1 MAYHI
6 LGRGVKMAKSIRP
19 TKKAGASKT
28 MKAVPGKAPGQRSGK
43 KISKANLDE
52 MFRAA
57 VSGNES
63 FQISEEDDYDKA
75 VEHFNKVVK
84 LLDAIIAIDPGYRD
98 AVNYKGMMLYGC
110 GSISEAIQCFNA
122 ILKTN
127 PVDKEAL
134 NNKGIALYGLGRDED
149 ALKCVEAAIEIDKR
163 YVDAYM
169 NKAVILHA
177 LGRLEEADKFLRKA
191 RALEN
196 IIG

>member
-1 MAYHI
+1 MAHHT
-6 LGRGVKMAKSIRP
+6 LKRGMKMAKSTRP
-19 TKKAGASKT
+19 TKKAGVVKKAITKKT
-28 MKAVPGKAPGQRSGK
+28 SGQRSK

-52 MFRAA
+52 MFKAA
-57 VSGNES
+57 VSSNES

-75 VEHFNKVVK
+75 IEHFNEVIK

-110 GSISEAIQCFNA
+110 GNVSGAIKCFNEV
-122 ILKTN
+122 LKIN
-127 PVDKEAL
+127 PADKEAL

-169 NKAVILHA
+169 NKAVILSG
-177 LGRLEEADKFLRKA
+177 LGQPEEAEKFLRKA
-191 RALEN
+191 RALET

>member
-6 LGRGVKMAKSIRP
+6 HGRGVKMAKSTKP
-19 TKKAGASKT
+19 VKKAGADKKF
-28 MKAVPGKAPGQRSGK
+28 KAVSVKSPASKSEK

-57 VSGNES
+57 VSSNES

-75 VEHFNKVVK
+75 VEHFNKVIK
-84 LLDAIIAIDPGYRD
+84 LLDTIIAIDPGYRD

-110 GSISEAIQCFNA
+110 GNVSGAIECFNA
-122 ILKTN
+122 VLKIN
-127 PVDKEAL
+127 LADKEAL

-177 LGRLEEADKFLRKA
+177 LGRLEEADKILRKA